1 MIASTVTAFAMYYF
15 LTRGNTTIN
24 NEITSTSDLIT
35 TTSENN
41 EQKQDFVYM
50 KRLMSSSQGQADIIL
65 SNFDGSSKSIIQTVS
80 KYVGP
85 LNNNDVSQAGHII
98 YATQSETE
106 ESLWVSNKG
115 DQPKNI
121 LTLPKN
127 KFIES
132 AKISSDGTMI
142 AYSLLDKHNPE
153 GELWTIN
160 ADGADNKMIIAN
172 TGRYIVEQIPF
183 RLAPLAWSKDKTKI
197 YMITTADSDATPSGM
212 YVADLAT
219 AKIQK
224 AKTPDITLWGV
235 SFSPNEEKIAYTTFE
250 WKDVPD
256 SRPEAGPP
264 FTINITDLNTGATE
278 KVLENQNKQYF
289 DPIWS
294 PDGKKIM
301 YKTATGFEND
311 DSAIHV
317 VDINTKK
324 THNIVSSVKNTKMI
338 PWTWLSNERVA
349 YTEESYTTGR
359 IQDKVTTYLF
369 TVKTDGT
376 DKQSIDSATDLI
388 VFGSLKK

>member
-1 MIASTVTAFAMYYF
+1 
-15 LTRGNTTIN
+15 
-24 NEITSTSDLIT
+24 
-35 TTSENN
+35 
-41 EQKQDFVYM
+41 
-50 KRLMSSSQGQADIIL
+50 MSSSQGQADIIL

-301 YKTATGFEND
+301 YKTATGFEDD

-324 THNIVSSVKNTKMI
+324 THNIVPSVKNTKMI